1 MISHQDL
8 ISNINK
14 LVKLNLSYSINKK
27 EIYREIV
34 NRYYC
39 DIFNEIDSN
48 KYDVYDYRG
57 KKSPF
62 IKGWVR
68 KSKEE
73 FIVIYERQYNQE
85 SKENLTSQQ
94 IKSLNKELDYHITSK
109 IWERINVEI
118 PFTDIECLNIFK

>member
-62 IKGWVR
+62 IKNWVR

-73 FIVIYERQYNQE
+73 FIVIYQRQYNQE

-109 IWERINVEI
+109 IWERINDEI
-118 PFTDIECLNIFK
+118 PFTYLECLNIFK